1 MYQGAPRFCEIGE
14 GNLDWKAIIEAC
26 RATNVRWYSIEQDQP
41 FPGRDI
47 FESVKISFN
56 NLRAMGVK

>member
-1 MYQGAPRFCEIGE
+1 MIDRNPVYCEIGE
-14 GNLDWKAIIEAC
+14 GNLEWNKIIQAC
-26 RATNVRWYSIEQDQP
+26 RDTKVRWYSIEQDEP

-56 NLRAMGVK
+56 NLKAMGVK